1 MTDKFTIIKQ
11 HRLCLTHFIT
21 PFIIVRYTDGIDT
34 FTCDVETDKPEITSM
49 SFWHMYYSIL
59 GKVRKLVPEHHEHL

>member
-1 MTDKFTIIKQ
+1 MTHKFTIIKQ
-11 HRLCLTHFIT
+11 YRSRNSPFIT
-21 PFIIVRYTDGIDT
+21 VRYTDGINT

-59 GKVRKLVPEHHEHL
+59 GKVRKLVPEHRAHL